1 MDLKSMLERI
11 EKEFFRSLDKK
22 TGWGKEEVKR
32 EFSKAVT
39 NILLL
44 TYSKVMKEA
53 GKGSSD
59 ER

>member
-1 MDLKSMLERI
+1 MLERI